1 MTRLAA
7 WVTVSA
13 LLLFALAEL
22 TDNGH
27 LWQGL
32 RECYLRGYR
41 NAQVDDLQFKEF
53 RTIPASDNP
62 RLWPLHSNYTESIRA
77 SVLDSTE
84 AFGTVALAVV
94 HRDSLILDWAT
105 QSISGA
111 DTMRTNAFSMA
122 KTLTALAI
130 GAAVKDSLLSV
141 DDPVSKYLP
150 RFKSGPGASLTI
162 RHLLQMR
169 SGIPFGENY
178 KNPIGFMAKST
189 YGRDI
194 LDRTAGYAIQG
205 EAGRPWQYQGG
216 NTLILQEVL
225 LSVTD
230 MPLGTWFSE
239 TIWKPIGA
247 EEDAA
252 WAIDNQG
259 NERNY
264 CCFYSRARDYAKLGQ
279 LLLDSGRVGTSQILT
294 RDFMADLMS
303 PIGNLSDGSSIQH
316 YGYQIW
322 LGQHRGHAFSSMTGL
337 HGQYIVV
344 VHDLDLVVVRTGFR
358 RPKGKRRNLDV
369 DVYYTI
375 DFAMD
380 IIGSLP

>member
-27 LWQGL
+27 LWHGL

-141 DDPVSKYLP
+141 DDPV
-150 RFKSGPGASLTI
+150 
-162 RHLLQMR
+162 
-169 SGIPFGENY
+169 
-178 KNPIGFMAKST
+178 
-189 YGRDI
+189 
-194 LDRTAGYAIQG
+194 
-205 EAGRPWQYQGG
+205 
-216 NTLILQEVL
+216 
-225 LSVTD
+225 
-230 MPLGTWFSE
+230 
-239 TIWKPIGA
+239 
-247 EEDAA
+247 
-252 WAIDNQG
+252 
-259 NERNY
+259 
-264 CCFYSRARDYAKLGQ
+264 
-279 LLLDSGRVGTSQILT
+279 
-294 RDFMADLMS
+294 
-303 PIGNLSDGSSIQH
+303 
-316 YGYQIW
+316 
-322 LGQHRGHAFSSMTGL
+322 
-337 HGQYIVV
+337 
-344 VHDLDLVVVRTGFR
+344 
-358 RPKGKRRNLDV
+358 
-369 DVYYTI
+369 
-375 DFAMD
+375 
-380 IIGSLP
+380 